1 MRGGVGRV
9 GFVIVG
15 GGGNEVG
22 GFCPLVE
29 EAEAGEVEG
38 VGAGVG
44 Y

>member
-1 MRGGVGRV
+1 M

>member
-1 MRGGVGRV
+1 M
-9 GFVIVG
+9 GFVVV
-15 GGGNEVG
+15 GGNEVEG
-22 GFCPLVE
+22 VLPLVE

>member
-1 MRGGVGRV
+1 MD
-9 GFVIVG
+9 GFVVAVG
-15 GGGNEVG
+15 GGGNEIGDFSLV
-22 GFCPLVE
+22 VE